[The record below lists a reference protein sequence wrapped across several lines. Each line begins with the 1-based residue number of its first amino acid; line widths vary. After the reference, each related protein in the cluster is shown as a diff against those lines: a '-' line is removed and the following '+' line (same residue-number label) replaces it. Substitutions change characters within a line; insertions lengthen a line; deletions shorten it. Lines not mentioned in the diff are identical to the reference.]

1 MRKEANA
8 VKLAETRDLFITQW
22 GALGTQW
29 GINRTMAMI
38 HALLLVSPEPL
49 TTDDVMER
57 LSVSRG
63 NANTN
68 LRELTDW
75 GLVRVLMRKGDRRD
89 FYEAE
94 KDVWRMF
101 CIIAR
106 ERKRRETE
114 PALALLRQCAATSEK
129 LAGAEA
135 RELHQRLAELG
146 DFVALANTVMDK
158 IASSKDSTIVPR
170 MLKLLG

>member
-1 MRKEANA
+1 MSKETDARRL
-8 VKLAETRDLFITQW
+8 VETRDLFITQW

-49 TTDDVMER
+49 TTDEIMER
-57 LSVSRG
+57 LSISRG

-68 LRELTDW
+68 LRDLTGW

-114 PALALLRQCAATSEK
+114 PALAILRQCAETSRA
-129 LAGAEA
+129 LSGAEA
-135 RELHQRLAELG
+135 KELHTRLTELG
-146 DFVALANTVMDK
+146 DFVSLSNTVMDK
-158 IASSKDSTIVPR
+158 VASARDSTIVPKV
-170 MLKLLG
+170 LKLLG

>member
-1 MRKEANA
+1 MSKEAD
-8 VKLAETRDLFITQW
+8 VRKLAETRDLFITQW

-49 TTDDVMER
+49 TTDEVMEQ
-57 LSVSRG
+57 LSISRG

-68 LRELTDW
+68 LRDLTGW
-75 GLVRVLMRKGDRRD
+75 GLIRVVMRKGDRRD

-114 PALALLRQCAATSEK
+114 PALAILRQCAETSGD

-135 RELHQRLAELG
+135 KELHTRLTELG
-146 DFVALANTVMDK
+146 EFVALANSVMDK
-158 IASSKDSTIVPR
+158 VAGAERSFIVPKI
-170 MLKLLG
+170 LKLLS

>member
-1 MRKEANA
+1 MSKEANA
-8 VKLAETRDLFITQW
+8 RKLAETRDLFITQW

-49 TTDDVMER
+49 TTDEVMER
-57 LSVSRG
+57 LTISRG

-68 LRELTDW
+68 LRDLTGW
-75 GLVRVLMRKGDRRD
+75 GLIRVILRKGDRRD

-114 PALALLRQCAATSEK
+114 PALAILRQCAETSGD
-129 LAGAEA
+129 LSGAEA
-135 RELHQRLAELG
+135 KELHTRLTELG
-146 DFVALANTVMDK
+146 EFVALANSVMDK
-158 IASSKDSTIVPR
+158 VASAERSFIVPKV
-170 MLKLLG
+170 LKLLG